1 MKNNLDKSISL
12 IVIIISGLAIILWF
26 YNYYLG
32 LDNSILLK
40 DFNVNSFLLWGIN
53 NTDLLIIFYIFLCLQ
68 LAGLSE
74 FKQRQDYIVV
84 AFISLI
90 FTPVDQPYRRE
101 IANERGNM
109 LPVLK
114 WKPPTENSID
124 FLMVSGG
131 FHLVS
136 KEHKGHPS
144 PGTMFLSYDAT
155 VVV

>member
-12 IVIIISGLAIILWF
+12 IVLTISGLAIILWL

-40 DFNVNSFLLWGIN
+40 DFNVNSFLTWGIN

-74 FKQRQDYIVV
+74 FKQRQDYLVV

-90 FTPVDQPYRRE
+90 FTPIGLLFIKDE
-101 IANERGNM
+101 TD
-109 LPVLK
+109 K
-114 WKPPTENSID
+114 DDT
-124 FLMVSGG
+124 
-131 FHLVS
+131 
-136 KEHKGHPS
+136 
-144 PGTMFLSYDAT
+144 
-155 VVV
+155 